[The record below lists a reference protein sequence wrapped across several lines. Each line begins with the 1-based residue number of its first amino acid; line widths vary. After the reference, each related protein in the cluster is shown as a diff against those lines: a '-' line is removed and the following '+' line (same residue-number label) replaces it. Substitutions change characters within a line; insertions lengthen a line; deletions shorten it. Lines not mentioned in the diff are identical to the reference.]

1 MSKRLTIIR
10 GLSGSGKSTYIR
22 EHFPRA
28 TRADMSP
35 EGYSPVIVSG
45 DHHFEDPYTGVY
57 TFDGSQLGLA
67 HSKSQVEL
75 IRRLEAGTAHV
86 IVDNTHTR
94 RWEMAVT
101 QELARVFGYE
111 VEIVDLFDG
120 GRTDEE
126 LAERNSHGVP
136 LDKIQVMRARWERV

>member
-1 MSKRLTIIR
+1 MSKHLTIIR
-10 GLSGSGKSTYIR
+10 GISGSGKSTYIR

-35 EGYSPVIVSG
+35 EGYSPVVVSG

-75 IRRLEAGTAHV
+75 IRRMAAGTPHV

-94 RWEMAVT
+94 LWEMAVAK
-101 QELARVFGYE
+101 ELAAAFCYE
-111 VEIVDLFDG
+111 VQEVRLFDG
-120 GRTDEE
+120 GCTDEE

-136 LDKIQVMRARWERV
+136 LDKIQVMRDRWED